1 MAAEI
6 DVIQLQSLAFG
17 SFAEAEPLNPRF
29 SAGHPKLRLTVDSE
43 SIPRLADRDLL
54 EELARAFPGLAGH
67 FCQMSATATDGED
80 DARGIVLL
88 DGEPS
93 ANQAHLLE
101 HLVLEMLSYADRLTR
116 LSGVTC
122 AYSSP
127 PERND
132 IFVECVEAGSGRFIC
147 LLAVDAMNAALGGSA
162 LAPLYPDALRC
173 AREML
178 HSGAFQDWA
187 PGDMARL
194 AQLSADRAAAALEI
208 FQRLGVV
215 IPEAYTMN
223 FSGEPHYRFVGGC
236 RSAPPGEGLDA
247 NLSEA

>member
-29 SAGHPKLRLTVDSE
+29 SPGHLKLRVTVDSE
-43 SIPRLADRDLL
+43 SVPRVSDRDLL

-67 FCQMSATATDGED
+67 FCQMSAAATDGED
-80 DARGIVLL
+80 DAKGIVLL
-88 DGEPS
+88 EGEAS
-93 ANQAHLLE
+93 ANQAHILE
-101 HLVLEMLSYADRLTR
+101 HLMLEMLSYVDRLTH

-122 AYSSP
+122 AYASP

-132 IFVECVEAGSGRFIC
+132 IFVECVEADSGRFIG
-147 LLAVDAMNAALGGSA
+147 LLAVDAMNAALAGSV
-162 LAPLYPDALRC
+162 LAPLYPDAIRC

-178 HSGAFQDWA
+178 HSGGSRDWG
-187 PGDMARL
+187 PGDVARRASL
-194 AQLSADRAAAALEI
+194 PADRAAAALGI

-215 IPEAYTMN
+215 TPEAYTMN
-223 FSGEPHYRFVGGC
+223 FSGEPRYRFVGGC
-236 RSAPPGEGLDA
+236 LGPSPGDGLSLD
-247 NLSEA
+247 LSEA